1 MRALS
6 SESGNLYLDVTS
18 ACQSDLNTGVKRV
31 QRGLHGWLFAY
42 EDYKPVYW
50 QSILGSYRLLN
61 ARDCEVLEKAQE
73 KKLGGFQLYDVFGTG
88 FLRDLRQRCNDR
100 KNVLPWMT
108 EGKLSDVI
116 LVPDLLWDSRGAY
129 FRKLLASPMRKVGIF
144 HDAIG
149 LRRAWKSG
157 VDAFFC
163 AKGVR
168 ALATF
173 DLVICISQEAESDLL
188 FYWKKWGIKATQ
200 THVILWPTPF
210 QGEQPKHEANFSSRN
225 ILYVARLEEH
235 KNHLRLLEACEQ
247 LWESGVSFQLRLIG
261 CNAYPLYTWSVRRKI
276 KDLQAKGRKIDL
288 RSHVSEQELHQAYR
302 ESSFTVFPSLLE
314 GFGLPI
320 LESLWHGRPVV
331 CGTEGA
337 LGEAAEGG
345 GCESINPFATESI
358 LSGLKKLLL
367 DEAHYNRRYEEILI
381 RKFRTWAD
389 YGQELFSHIN
399 KLNPQGH

>member
-1 MRALS
+1 MKALNF
-6 SESGNLYLDVTS
+6 ESGHFYLDVTS

-31 QRGLHGWLFAY
+31 QRGLHDWLSAFENY
-42 EDYKPVYW
+42 EPVYW
-50 QSILGSYRLLN
+50 QSALGLYRRLSVKDH
-61 ARDCEVLEKAQE
+61 AVLEQTQT
-73 KKLGGFQLYDVFGTG
+73 KKLNGVQLYDVFGAG
-88 FLRDLRQRCNDR
+88 FFMDLRQRYEDK
-100 KNVLPWMT
+100 KNALPWLT
-108 EGKLSDVI
+108 ESRSSDVI
-116 LVPDLLWDSRGAY
+116 LVPDLLWDNRGTY
-129 FRKLLASPMRKVGIF
+129 FRVLISSPMKKVGIF

-168 ALATF
+168 ALANF

-188 FYWKKWGIKATQ
+188 LYWKKWGIKETRTQ
-200 THVILWPTPF
+200 VILWPIPF
-210 QGEQPKHEANFSSRN
+210 QGEPPKHEANFSARS

-247 LWESGVSFQLRLIG
+247 LWETGASFQLRLIG
-261 CNAYPLYTWSVRRKI
+261 CNAYPLYSWSVRRKI
-276 KDLQAKGRKIDL
+276 KELQAKGRKIDL
-288 RSHVSEQELHQAYR
+288 RSHVSEHELHQAYQ

-320 LESLWHGRPVV
+320 LESLWHGRPVL

-345 GCESINPFATESI
+345 GCESINPFATDSI
-358 LSGLKKLLL
+358 LAGLKKLLL
-367 DEAHYNRRYEEILI
+367 DEAHYNRRYEEILK

-389 YGQELFSHIN
+389 YGQELFFHIN
-399 KLNPQGH
+399 KLHPQGH